1 MDPGNFS
8 VFNSE
13 NAWTAKEDVRLL
25 DAIEQY
31 GYGNWVDIAKHIEKR
46 TPDEAQDK
54 FVTYFVNGVTG
65 GLTMPPLEELARLP
79 VAVDHTTSSEAGPLS
94 PSLTMSA
101 GLPPLQLEPTQAVQL
116 GYMPLRDDF
125 ERDYDN
131 GCETLVS
138 QLNIGSVEDEDI
150 DMALKLA
157 HVDMYVQRQRER
169 ARRKRVV
176 RDYQL
181 PATFFEDMKK
191 EALLQV
197 PGGARA
203 PRRRKD
209 KGRTLADRL
218 RTLGQFLTRA
228 EYQQFHDNLQAEK
241 DLVYR
246 IKELMRYRRNGI
258 TKIADCVEFERA
270 RARRQTESDDT
281 KTIKRRKRLRFSRP
295 KDRKSRYWRYILAQ
309 RALLDKREHHQQH
322 QQQHQAR

>member
-1 MDPGNFS
+1 
-8 VFNSE
+8 
-13 NAWTAKEDVRLL
+13 
-25 DAIEQY
+25 
-31 GYGNWVDIAKHIEKR
+31 
-46 TPDEAQDK
+46 
-54 FVTYFVNGVTG
+54 
-65 GLTMPPLEELARLP
+65 
-79 VAVDHTTSSEAGPLS
+79 
-94 PSLTMSA
+94 
-101 GLPPLQLEPTQAVQL
+101 
-116 GYMPLRDDF
+116 MPLRDDF